1 MKGRPTVRRWTQR
14 LDLVVLAA
22 TLLLAGAAFAQDQN
36 KKKDADLRTIHGM
49 VVDKSENPVAAGIV
63 YLKNLRTS
71 AVKTYISD
79 DAAKYRF
86 SGLDPHADYQI
97 YAEHQGT
104 CSPSRTISSFDVRM
118 DIDLTLKLTRDK
130 CD

>member
-1 MKGRPTVRRWTQR
+1 MAIQDWIRRASIF
-14 LDLVVLAA
+14 VLAF
-22 TLLLAGAAFAQDQN
+22 TLLLAGTVFAQDQD
-36 KKKDADLRTIHGM
+36 KKAADLRTIHGM
-49 VVDKSENPVAAGIV
+49 VVDKNENPVSSSIV

-71 AVKTYISD
+71 AVRTYISD

-86 SGLDPHADYQI
+86 SGLDPHADYEI

-104 CSPSRTISSFDVRM
+104 CSPRRTISSFDTRTDV
-118 DIDLTLKLTRDK
+118 DLTLKLTRDK

>member
-1 MKGRPTVRRWTQR
+1 MRGRAAVRCWIQR
-14 LDLVVLAA
+14 VDLVVLAA
-22 TLLLAGAAFAQDQN
+22 TLLLAGAASAQAQD
-36 KKKDADLRTIHGM
+36 KKKETDLRTIHGM
-49 VVDKSENPVAAGIV
+49 VVDKSENPVSSSIV
-63 YLKNLRTS
+63 YLKDLRTS

-86 SGLDPHADYQI
+86 SGLDPHADYEI

-104 CSPSRTISSFDVRM
+104 CSPRRTISSFDIRTDV
-118 DIDLTLKLTRDK
+118 DVTLKLTREK